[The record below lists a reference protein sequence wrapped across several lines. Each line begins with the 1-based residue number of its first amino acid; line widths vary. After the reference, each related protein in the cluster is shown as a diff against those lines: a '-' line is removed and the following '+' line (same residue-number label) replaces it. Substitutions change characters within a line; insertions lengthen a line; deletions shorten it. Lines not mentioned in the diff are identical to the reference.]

1 MKTRIIAAAVLVP
14 VLFLVVLAAPE
25 IVAAVVLGVLLAI
38 ASYELLYRTGLVTH
52 PRLVVYSSVMAFGI
66 SMWSYLDS
74 IHAYFIL
81 MVMVYFMLLF
91 AEMMMDHVKVHF
103 EMVGM
108 CFVSGVIL
116 PYLLSALV
124 RILIM
129 SFGRYVILIPFVVAF
144 LSDAEA
150 YFVGLKF
157 GRHKLAPVVSPNK
170 TIEGLL
176 GGLAAAM
183 VGMLIYTVI
192 LDWPLK
198 LDVNYGL
205 ALLYGL
211 IGSLVVTFG
220 DLCFSIIKRQTGIKD
235 YGNLIPGHGGALDRL
250 DSLTLV
256 APLMEALLLIA
267 PVIIV
272 ERGKRNGKIC
282 QYSWLYRLHRPAE
295 PGYYPPPAR
304 SSGGGA
310 YRRVQRGADGGA
322 VPGISS
328 GAGSDGHG
336 GRGQGSGGGDCGPS
350 HPGKLGGG
358 RAD

>member
-38 ASYELLYRTGLVTH
+38 AYYELLYRTGLVTH

-124 RILIM
+124 RILMM

-144 LSDAEA
+144 LSDAGA

-211 IGSLVVTFG
+211 IGSLVGTFG

-272 ERGKRNGKIC
+272 
-282 QYSWLYRLHRPAE
+282 
-295 PGYYPPPAR
+295 
-304 SSGGGA
+304 
-310 YRRVQRGADGGA
+310 
-322 VPGISS
+322 
-328 GAGSDGHG
+328 
-336 GRGQGSGGGDCGPS
+336 
-350 HPGKLGGG
+350 
-358 RAD
+358 